1 MTKKDVFKYAPI
13 SGVATVGVSLAVKLT
28 GLLDYPTWLIALSF
42 PLGAG
47 AYLFVEFLSEKVGV
61 S

>member
-1 MTKKDVFKYAPI
+1 MTKEDVFKYAPI
-13 SGVATVGVSLAVKLT
+13 AGIASVAVALALSLT
-28 GLLDYPTWLIALSF
+28 GLLHYAPWEIALSF